1 MTILKVETDN
11 IANTAASP
19 IVQAVIFVLISVEA
33 FRTDVIV
40 FIGDIIMC
48 FTSDLQINLLMWATN
63 WPNIFVDQGQFS
75 D

>member
-48 FTSDLQINLLMWATN
+48 FTSDLQINLLM
-63 WPNIFVDQGQFS
+63 
-75 D
+75 